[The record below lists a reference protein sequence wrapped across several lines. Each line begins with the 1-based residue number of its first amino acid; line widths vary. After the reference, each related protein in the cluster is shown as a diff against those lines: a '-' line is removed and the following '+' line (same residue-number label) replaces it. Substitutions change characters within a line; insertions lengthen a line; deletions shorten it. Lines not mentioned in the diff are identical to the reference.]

1 MEKYKKFLMENKKD
15 FILPHNLSPKEKDIF
30 MYIFELLRKKINK
43 GRYPEL
49 YNDEII
55 YSKSDVKNLILK
67 EMDIFKQNK
76 KGWIITIHPT
86 YETKKVKRPG

>member
-1 MEKYKKFLMENKKD
+1 MQIKNPKTTMEKYKKFLMENKKD
-15 FILPHNLSPKEKDIF
+15 FILPRNLSPKEKDIF

-67 EMDIFKQNK
+67 TLFPNS
-76 KGWIITIHPT
+76 
-86 YETKKVKRPG
+86 